1 MSDQATPAVLRL
13 NAGLGA
19 APEARC
25 CEMCNDGDDNCVF
38 PYYGVAPTF
47 TPTLAAKA
55 IWTQW
60 R

>member
-1 MSDQATPAVLRL
+1 MLRL